1 MVSGNNIRST
11 SRIQENIK
19 KEERGLRIFVTGV
32 AGFLGS
38 HLADRMLELGH
49 EVVGVDSLI
58 GGYLDN
64 VNEKVEFHKAD
75 CADLDLMKK
84 YSDGCDV
91 VFHAACTAHDGL
103 SVFSPYFITQNTYGI
118 TMSVLSAAIQNNV
131 KKFIYCSSMSRYGYQ
146 ENVPFTEDMV
156 CNPQVPYAVA
166 KYASECVIEKLA
178 KLNGMEYV
186 IVVPHNIIGPRQNY
200 TDPYRNVA
208 SIMINR
214 ILQGK
219 RPVIFGDGQQTRCY
233 SFVDDVIYCIEKTI
247 TMDGLNGE
255 VINIGPDEEYVTV
268 NELAQMIC
276 RILDVEFNPIYIPAR
291 PLEVMHANCSSDKAR
306 RLLGYK
312 TTTSLEDGLKQMVD
326 YIKKRGVKEF
336 VYDNVMVEIRNEKTP
351 ETWTN
356 PQKY

>member
-1 MVSGNNIRST
+1 M
-11 SRIQENIK
+11 K
-19 KEERGLRIFVTGV
+19 IFITGV

-49 EVVGVDSLI
+49 DVVGVDNLI

-64 VNEKVEFHKAD
+64 VNKKVEFHQVD
-75 CADLDLMKK
+75 CAEIDSMKK
-84 YSDGCDV
+84 YSEGCDV

-103 SVFSPYFITQNTYGI
+103 SVFSPYFITQNTFGI
-118 TMSVLSAAIQNNV
+118 TMSVLSAAIQNKV
-131 KKFIYCSSMSRYGYQ
+131 KKFVYCSSMSRYGYQ
-146 ENVPFTEDMV
+146 DEVPFKEEMI
-156 CNPQVPYAVA
+156 CNPQVPYAIA
-166 KYASECVIEKLA
+166 KYSSECVIEKLA
-178 KLNGMEYV
+178 RLNGMEYV

-219 RPVIFGDGQQTRCY
+219 RPIIYGDGEQKRCF
-233 SFVDDVIYCIEKTI
+233 SFVGDVIYCIEKTI
-247 TMDGLNGE
+247 TMNGLNGE

-268 NELAQMIC
+268 NELAKVIC
-276 RILDVEFNPIYIPAR
+276 NIIGVDFNPIYIPSR
-291 PLEVMHANCSSDKAR
+291 PLEVMYANCSSDKAR
-306 RLLGYK
+306 RLLGYHTS
-312 TTTSLEDGLKQMVD
+312 TTLEDGLKQMVD

-336 VYDNVMVEIRNEKTP
+336 VYERIPVEIQNENTP
-351 ETWTN
+351 DNWVN